1 MRRKG
6 MGMELC
12 MLSCSLSLGY
22 MLMDLVRP
30 LFERALAEL
39 KYLGLIK
46 GTRKKTDHIAKA
58 AWRGL

>member
-1 MRRKG
+1 
-6 MGMELC
+6 
-12 MLSCSLSLGY
+12 MLTFLFSFRS
-22 MLMDLVRP
+22 RP

-46 GTRKKTDHIAKA
+46 GTRKKTDHVAKA

>member
-1 MRRKG
+1 MKA
-6 MGMELC
+6 MEVKQC
-12 MLSCSLSLGY
+12 KSYPMAPNESMLTTNS
-22 MLMDLVRP
+22 RP

-39 KYLGLIK
+39 KYLGMIK